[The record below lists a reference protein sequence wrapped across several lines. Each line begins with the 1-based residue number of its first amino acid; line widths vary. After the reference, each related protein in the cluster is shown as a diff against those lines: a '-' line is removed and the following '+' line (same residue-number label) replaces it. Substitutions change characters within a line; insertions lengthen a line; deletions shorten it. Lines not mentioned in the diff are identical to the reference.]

1 MFFTAAN
8 PVKYLAV
15 TFIIAASLT
24 GFFSCTVIKNYPVN
38 KPFVYKTNI
47 NIEGKYSKEDKKQL
61 KSQLEQQLHDSV
73 RARGQQK
80 FIFWNTIKKPPVFDT
95 LNIGKSKIFLHALLN
110 SEGYYRDSIT
120 ADTTLKIEGD
130 QYRTTINF
138 NIIPGKLIRIDTVR
152 YNLLDSIEHSP
163 RIDSLQALTLA
174 TRNDQFIKK
183 NEPFSKPLISA
194 ELDRLSDVYRNNG
207 YLRFSREQLLAVWDT
222 VGVDL
227 LRITFDPLEQAE
239 LLEALKRRRENPTA
253 DIEIRLRPG
262 ADTSKL
268 IRYYVGNVKV
278 YPDFN
283 SDTSFFTP
291 KTETVSRYQYQF
303 VSYQG
308 LFLPRKLVRFISLH
322 RGDLYRQSNYLRTLN
337 KFNSIGAWRLVTIN
351 QLPRAG
357 TDTVDFEIRLIPAN
371 KYVTSVTYDISLNQG
386 NFAVGSLLGMGASF
400 SLVNRNSARA
410 ANQAT
415 TTARYGIELAPGNGG
430 IQAQQIILSHTIQ
443 FPRLVPRMRWIP
455 NNLRDDA
462 RTFLNFNAGYT
473 DRIDFYQVATVNASL
488 GYEFK
493 LNKTVVGIRIPNIEY
508 NFLNPKTGL
517 NELIDHNK
525 SYKYIFNDGVVLSS
539 ILNVTA
545 ASGRKNLTT
554 IKRASLEMAGLV
566 AGLFRPLFA
575 DNQLYRFVKLDA
587 ELVQTMVVRRT
598 SYAWRM
604 FAGAGYGLPFDSDD
618 NINKY
623 MPFFRQYYAG
633 GPNSMRAWAVRKLG
647 PGSTIKS
654 FDQEQAP
661 DRFGDIRLELNGEY
675 RFYITQLFGFPT
687 EGALFTDIGNVWFLR
702 KNDDFPDGEFSINRL
717 WKDVA
722 IGVGTGFRIDFGFLK
737 ARLDYSYKA
746 KNPSPDDI
754 KAQNKWFYNFDP
766 FGGQFQL
773 GINYPF

>member
-1 MFFTAAN
+1 MFFTAAKH
-8 PVKYLAV
+8 VKYLAV
-15 TFIIAASLT
+15 SLTLAASLT
-24 GFFSCTVIKNYPVN
+24 GFISCTVIKNYPVN

-47 NIEGKYSKEDKKQL
+47 NIEGKYTKGEKKQL

-80 FIFWNTIKKPPVFDT
+80 FIFWYTIKKPPVFDT
-95 LNIGKSKIFLHALLN
+95 MNVGKSKIFLDALLN
-110 SEGYYRDSIT
+110 SEGYYRDTIT

-138 NIIPGKLIRIDTVR
+138 NVVPGKMIRIDSVR
-152 YNLLDSIEHSP
+152 YNLLDSVDYIP
-163 RIDSLQALTLA
+163 KVDSLQALTLA
-174 TRNDQFIKK
+174 SLSEQVIKK

-239 LLEALKRRRENPTA
+239 LLEALRRRRENPTA
-253 DIEIRLRPG
+253 DIEIRLRPDP
-262 ADTSKL
+262 DTSRL
-268 IRYYVGNVKV
+268 VRYYVGNVKV

-283 SDTSFFTP
+283 SDTSYFKP
-291 KTETVSRYQYQF
+291 KTQVLSQYQYQF

-308 LFLPRKLVRFISLH
+308 LFLPRKLIRFISLH

-371 KYVTSVTYDISLNQG
+371 KYVTSITYDISLNQG
-386 NFAVGSLLGMGASF
+386 NFSVGSLLGMGANF
-400 SLVNRNSARA
+400 SLVNRNSGRA
-410 ANQAT
+410 ANQST
-415 TTARYGIELAPGNGG
+415 TNVRYGIELAPGSGG
-430 IQAQQIILSHTIQ
+430 IQAQQIIASHTIQ

-462 RTFLNFNAGYT
+462 KTFLNFNAGYT
-473 DRIDFYQVATVNASL
+473 DRIDFYLVASVNTSW

-508 NFLNPKTGL
+508 NVLTVRSGL
-517 NELIDHNK
+517 QDLIDHNV
-525 SYKYIFNDGVVLSS
+525 SYKYIFNDGLVISS
-539 ILNVTA
+539 IVNVTA
-545 ASGRKNLTT
+545 ASGKKNFTT
-554 IKRASLEMAGLV
+554 IKRASLEQAGLLV
-566 AGLFRPLFA
+566 GLLRPLLS

-587 ELVQTMVVRRT
+587 ELVQTKIVRRT

-633 GPNSMRAWAVRKLG
+633 GPNSMRAWPVRKLG
-647 PGSTIKS
+647 PGSTIRS
-654 FDQEQAP
+654 FDKEIAP

-675 RFYITQLFGFPT
+675 RFYITQIFGFPS
-687 EGALFTDIGNVWFLR
+687 EGALFTDMGNVWFLR
-702 KNDDFPDGEFSINRL
+702 ENPDFPDGEFSIKRL

-737 ARLDYSYKA
+737 ARLDYSFKA
-746 KNPSPDDI
+746 KNPSPDNI
-754 KAQNKWFYNFDP
+754 EAQNKWFYNFNP